1 MDQTKLEREGAR
13 EPKCPYFAMP
23 GSEKTPDGLKDGE
36 GRKCGGCATQHLAY
50 EIQLKNKKDRLISEL
65 EGYANVQVFSDEPW
79 FYRNRMDM
87 TFTPFGIGFREKGKW
102 WRTLPVK
109 ACVISNPKLNELI
122 TEINGFFGPDFD
134 AFNVKTHEGTYK
146 YATLRTPQND
156 SCVSIVLNKDSA
168 RYDEAAKKV
177 GEYAKVSTANSV
189 LLTRMKAKSSQ
200 SFGDDYDVLKGSD
213 MLEETLAGKRFRYS
227 AQGFFQNNSVMAN
240 QMHEYVHGL
249 LAAYERGEYAHLLD
263 LYGGVGAFGIVN
275 ADLFHKVTTIEDYEG
290 CTMAARQNVELNGLS
305 HVEAIC
311 MDAKRLK
318 QVRLP
323 EKELYVVTDPP
334 RSGMHEETIIQLRKL
349 RPEKI
354 IYISCNVE
362 QLGRDLPKF
371 SDYKITSAA
380 LWGPAVNASMLTG
393 ILEASISLM
402 RIASSTANSSKRF
415 MRNSA
420 NSSRTA

>member
-1 MDQTKLEREGAR
+1 MQEL
-13 EPKCPYFAMP
+13 
-23 GSEKTPDGLKDGE
+23 
-36 GRKCGGCATQHLAY
+36 GGY
-50 EIQLKNKKDRLISEL
+50 
-65 EGYANVQVFSDEPW
+65 GGVQVFSDEEW

-109 ACVISNPKLNELI
+109 QCVISNPKLNEFI
-122 TEINGFFGPDFD
+122 AEINAFFGSDFD
-134 AFNVKTHEGTYK
+134 YFNVKTREGTYK
-146 YATLRTPQND
+146 YATIRTPQND
-156 SCVSIVLNKDSA
+156 SSVSIVLNKDSE
-168 RYDEAAKKV
+168 RYDEAVRRV
-177 GEYAKVSTANSV
+177 GEYAKVSSANNV
-189 LLTRMKAKSSQ
+189 LLLPMKAKSSQ

-213 MLEETLAGKRFRYS
+213 MLEEELMGKIFRYS
-227 AQGFFQNNSVMAN
+227 SQGFFQNNSVMAN

-275 ADLFHKVTTIEDYEG
+275 ADLFHRVTTIEDYEG
-290 CTMAARQNVELNGLS
+290 CTIAARQNVELNSLNN
-305 HVEAIC
+305 VEAIC

-323 EKELYVVTDPP
+323 EKELYVITDPP

-362 QLGRDLPKF
+362 QLGKDLPKF
-371 SDYKITSAA
+371 SDYKIRSAA
-380 LWGPAVNASMLTG
+380 LFDLFPQTNHMESVVELALS
-393 ILEASISLM
+393 
-402 RIASSTANSSKRF
+402 
-415 MRNSA
+415 
-420 NSSRTA
+420 